1 MSQDSDETPGTDD
14 VLGRADALLNRHRA
28 TLKPGANPGAIPT
41 LTEPLARNLDASA
54 IPTLTDIV
62 EAPPRTARGAAEPP
76 GETSPAPAHSGE
88 IISRVQ
94 AQNLEHGVY
103 QKLKRGLDAQI
114 ADVLQ
119 NRFMPDV
126 AGALD
131 QALQKINTELKTN
144 IDAMV
149 RASIEETLQKQLPQL
164 RLIDA
169 SAAAAPADSTD
180 TSPVMRDVSAPP
192 PATMELAKSFEP
204 RAIENHWYAE
214 WESRGYFAQSGDT
227 SRPAYCIQL
236 PPPNVTGTLHMG
248 HAFQQTLMD
257 ALVRYHRMRGDN
269 TNWVVGTDH
278 AGIATQIVVER
289 QLQAQ
294 GKSRHDL

>member
-1 MSQDSDETPGTDD
+1 MSQPGDSDDTPGTDD

-28 TLKPGANPGAIPT
+28 ARKPGANTGPIPT
-41 LTEPLARNLDASA
+41 LTEPVAQDLDASA

-62 EAPPRTARGAAEPP
+62 ETPPE
-76 GETSPAPAHSGE
+76 PAHSGE

-103 QKLKRGLDAQI
+103 QKLKQGLDAQI

-119 NRFMPDV
+119 SRFMPDV

-131 QALQKINTELKTN
+131 QALQKTNTELKTN
-144 IDAMV
+144 INAMV

-164 RLIDA
+164 RLTDA
-169 SAAAAPADSTD
+169 SAAAPADAAEASGI
-180 TSPVMRDVSAPP
+180 MRDFSAPP
-192 PATMELAKSFEP
+192 PAPMELAKSFEP
-204 RAIENHWYAE
+204 RAIENRWYAE

-236 PPPNVTGTLHMG
+236 PPTYQ
-248 HAFQQTLMD
+248 HAL
-257 ALVRYHRMRGDN
+257 LY
-269 TNWVVGTDH
+269 
-278 AGIATQIVVER
+278 
-289 QLQAQ
+289 
-294 GKSRHDL
+294 